1 MDFTHMGSL
10 AQQGYGLLIALG
22 IKVVEAIALWIV
34 GRWLIGFS
42 VSMIG
47 KAMTRQKIDPTLI
60 RYINNTVAAILNIV
74 LVVAILGFFGVE
86 TTSFAALLA
95 AAGVAIGMAWS
106 GLLGNFAAGVFIIIL
121 QPFKV
126 GDFILAGGVMG
137 TVEEVGLFVTSIN
150 TLDNIRNIVGN
161 GKILGDVIQNFSTNP
176 FRRVDLQAQL
186 SHSVDPH
193 QAIAILK
200 AGLAKIP
207 NVMTDPAPSVE
218 ILTFT
223 LAGPVLAVRPFCNN
237 KDYWQVYFAT
247 NTLIKDAF
255 GQAGFAVP
263 EQHYMVRTA
272 ACRRHCGCAF
282 SLITSATLPQRRVRG
297 GAFATN
303 FDSGREVDC
312 AENHDICSAA
322 LVMCRR
328 DCKCRAGFSKER
340 GSSYR
345 VHRQHGRQETRA
357 QNHLCRR
364 RLDRLGFGAA
374 VYLGSTSSG
383 HEIG

>member
-1 MDFTHMGSL
+1 MDLSHMSTL

-22 IKVVEAIALWIV
+22 IKVLEAIVLWIV
-34 GRWLIGFS
+34 GRWLIGLS
-42 VSMIG
+42 IRIIG
-47 KAMTRQKIDPTLI
+47 GAMTKQKIDPTLI

-126 GDFILAGGVMG
+126 GDFVTAGGITG

-161 GKILGDVIQNFSTNP
+161 GKILGDVIQNYSHNAY
-176 FRRVDLQAQL
+176 RRVDLQAQL
-186 SHSVDPH
+186 SHGVDPH
-193 QAIAILK
+193 QAMTILR
-200 AGLAKIP
+200 AGLLKIP
-207 NVMTDPAPSVE
+207 NVLPDPAPSVE

-237 KDYWQVYFAT
+237 AHYWQVYFDT
-247 NTLIKDAF
+247 NALIKDSF
-255 GQAGFAVP
+255 TTAGFAVP

-272 ACRRHCGCAF
+272 AA
-282 SLITSATLPQRRVRG
+282 
-297 GAFATN
+297 
-303 FDSGREVDC
+303 
-312 AENHDICSAA
+312 
-322 LVMCRR
+322 
-328 DCKCRAGFSKER
+328 
-340 GSSYR
+340 
-345 VHRQHGRQETRA
+345 
-357 QNHLCRR
+357 
-364 RLDRLGFGAA
+364 GAA
-374 VYLGSTSSG
+374 AGRPA
-383 HEIG
+383 